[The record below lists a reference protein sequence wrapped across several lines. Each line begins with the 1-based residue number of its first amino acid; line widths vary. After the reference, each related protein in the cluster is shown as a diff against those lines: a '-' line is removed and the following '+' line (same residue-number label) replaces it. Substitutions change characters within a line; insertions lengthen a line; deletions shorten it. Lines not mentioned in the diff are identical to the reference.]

1 MKTYEV
7 SREIYNNCAGIY
19 NFDANFFREVE
30 TDNPEITIKNW
41 LSGHMPKYDK
51 NILSDGSIEYI
62 LYLPI
67 KERYTFSEI

>member
-7 SREIYNNCAGIY
+7 SREIYNSCSGKY
-19 NFDANFFREVE
+19 RFDNSFFREVE
-30 TDNPEITIKNW
+30 TDSPEMILKSW
-41 LSGHMPKYDK
+41 LPGNMPEFDK

-62 LYLPI
+62 LHLPL